1 MSFVALKMLIG
12 DRAKYIGII
21 MGITFASLLIT
32 QQSAIFVGLMTRTYG
47 TITDL
52 GQADIWVVD
61 PKAQYVDDVKPM
73 QDTQLLR
80 VRGIDGVAWAVPM
93 YRGMLKARLAD
104 GNFQTVYVIGLDDS
118 TLMGGPPRML
128 EGRLADLRRAD
139 GVIVETVGAHDKLA
153 KPPRVPGGP
162 REPLHIGDTLE
173 INDHRAIVVGFSQNT
188 RTFQSQPIIY
198 TTYSRAMSFAPPER
212 RMLGFILVK
221 AKPGED
227 LHTLTAR
234 IERQTGLAAY
244 TSDEFADVT
253 INYFMKYTGIP
264 INIGIAVLLGFIV
277 GTAIAGQTFYNFT
290 LDNIRQFGALK
301 AMGTQNSTLLRMIL
315 LQSVLVGLIGY
326 GLGVGIASFIGY
338 SAANTEL
345 SFRMP
350 WQLLFISL
358 GAVSLICVLA
368 AFLSIWKVMR
378 LEPAIVFKG

>member
-1 MSFVALKMLIG
+1 VRQHADHDA
-12 DRAKYIGII
+12 DRIAHEE
-21 MGITFASLLIT
+21 TTDAP
-32 QQSAIFVGLMTRTYG
+32 GL
-47 TITDL
+47 
-52 GQADIWVVD
+52 VD
-61 PKAQYVDDVKPM
+61 RPVDDLVAGP
-73 QDTQLLR
+73 DRLR

-104 GNFQTVYVIGLDDS
+104 GNFQSVYVIGLDDS
-118 TLMGGPPRML
+118 TLMGGPPRMV
-128 EGRLADLRRAD
+128 EGTLADLRRAD

-162 REPLHIGDTLE
+162 REPLHVGDTLE

-212 RMLGFILVK
+212 SMLGFIIVM
-221 AKPGED
+221 AKPGEN
-227 LHTLTAR
+227 LQALTAR

-244 TSDEFADVT
+244 TADEFADVT

-315 LQSVLVGLIGY
+315 LQSVVVGLIGY

-358 GAVSLICVLA
+358 GAVSIICILA